1 MVIAQVSVVPVGTGT
16 PSVSKYVAGAIRSI
30 GEETNIKYQLTGM
43 GTILEGEL
51 TAVMEAV
58 RKMHESVFID
68 RIKRVVTTVTIDD
81 RRDREASVERKVK
94 SVSEKLPGQ

>member
-1 MVIAQVSVVPVGTGT
+1 MVIAQISVVPVGTGM
-16 PSVSKYVAGAIRSI
+16 PSVSRYVARAIRSI
-30 GEETNIKYQLTGM
+30 SEETNIKYQLTGM

-68 RIKRVVTTVTIDD
+68 QIKRVVTTVIIDD
-81 RRDREASVERKVK
+81 RRDRESSIERKVE
-94 SVSEKLPGQ
+94 SVSEKLTRP